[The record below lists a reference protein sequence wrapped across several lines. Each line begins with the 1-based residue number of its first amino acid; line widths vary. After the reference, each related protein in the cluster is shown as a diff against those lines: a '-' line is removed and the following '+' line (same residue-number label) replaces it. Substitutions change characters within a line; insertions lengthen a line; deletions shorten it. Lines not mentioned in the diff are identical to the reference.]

1 MPPPTAWSCSACTY
15 ENVDGAR
22 VCEMCG
28 TPRPGGGG
36 PPPPTTADP
45 FPSTAARTQPPPQL
59 HPPQQRP
66 AVATQQMMPFQ
77 QAMPMQQAMPFQQPS
92 ELLRV
97 IIPQG
102 CVAGRQFRVAA
113 PDGTQLDC
121 VVPPGYGPGMEIH
134 VALPP
139 RLSAPTVQVA
149 GPHYAHRP
157 AAPPS
162 PRAPRVPWMCS
173 QCTLEN
179 VAGASVCAACE
190 GPGPAPPRAP
200 RVEAPPAWDARAPR
214 DGARAPPPSQYDHDE
229 DELEQQ
235 MLALALAES
244 ARMAGL
250 PVPAG
255 PAPLGRHPSHP
266 DASDRM
272 LSMAQTSQAV
282 VTAPALR
289 VAGDS
294 RGTASTLVGLTPE
307 EELELAMLRS
317 KYNTFDEPPPPGTK
331 FPPAPPPAPP
341 TAPMSRSD
349 LAAPAMTKSL
359 LPNMPKMFKSG
370 ASHAVSNGSYAAF
383 DDSDAVSRPLSIAPL
398 SAMSRQ
404 PPPPGADASAAAT
417 APMSSLNLAP
427 MSSLNL
433 AQSLSSAAAM
443 GVTAPLPPA
452 PKPTPS
458 FKPNKVGS
466 GSLSASLLDGD
477 ELGEMH
483 LAPLVAPLVMPPMST
498 YVAPAHMAP
507 AHAAPELPTAKLI
520 SVEETWD
527 DADRPLRLST
537 VPEVKGVG
545 GSGYARLE

>member
-1 MPPPTAWSCSACTY
+1 
-15 ENVDGAR
+15 
-22 VCEMCG
+22 
-28 TPRPGGGG
+28 
-36 PPPPTTADP
+36 
-45 FPSTAARTQPPPQL
+45 
-59 HPPQQRP
+59 
-66 AVATQQMMPFQ
+66 
-77 QAMPMQQAMPFQQPS
+77 
-92 ELLRV
+92 
-97 IIPQG
+97 
-102 CVAGRQFRVAA
+102 
-113 PDGTQLDC
+113 
-121 VVPPGYGPGMEIH
+121 
-134 VALPP
+134 
-139 RLSAPTVQVA
+139 
-149 GPHYAHRP
+149 
-157 AAPPS
+157 
-162 PRAPRVPWMCS
+162 
-173 QCTLEN
+173 
-179 VAGASVCAACE
+179 
-190 GPGPAPPRAP
+190 
-200 RVEAPPAWDARAPR
+200 
-214 DGARAPPPSQYDHDE
+214 
-229 DELEQQ
+229 
-235 MLALALAES
+235 
-244 ARMAGL
+244 
-250 PVPAG
+250 
-255 PAPLGRHPSHP
+255 
-266 DASDRM
+266 
-272 LSMAQTSQAV
+272 
-282 VTAPALR
+282 
-289 VAGDS
+289 
-294 RGTASTLVGLTPE
+294 
-307 EELELAMLRS
+307 
-317 KYNTFDEPPPPGTK
+317 
-331 FPPAPPPAPP
+331 
-341 TAPMSRSD
+341 MSRSD

-417 APMSSLNLAP
+417 APMSSLNLAPMSSLNLAP

-537 VPEVKGVG
+537 VPELNGVGG
-545 GSGYARLE
+545 GSGYARLD

>member
-1 MPPPTAWSCSACTY
+1 
-15 ENVDGAR
+15 
-22 VCEMCG
+22 
-28 TPRPGGGG
+28 
-36 PPPPTTADP
+36 
-45 FPSTAARTQPPPQL
+45 
-59 HPPQQRP
+59 
-66 AVATQQMMPFQ
+66 MMPFQ
-77 QAMPMQQAMPFQQPS
+77 QAMPIQQPP

-97 IIPQG
+97 IIPHG

-113 PDGTQLDC
+113 PDGTLLDC

-139 RLSAPTVQVA
+139 RLSAPPVQVA

-157 AAPPS
+157 AAPP
-162 PRAPRVPWMCS
+162 PPKAPRVPWMCS

-190 GPGPAPPRAP
+190 GPGPAPPPPP
-200 RVEAPPAWDARAPR
+200 RVEAPPAWDVSAPR
-214 DGARAPPPSQYDHDE
+214 KSARNGASAPHSPQYDHE
-229 DELEQQ
+229 GDELEQQ

-250 PVPAG
+250 QVPAG
-255 PAPLGRHPSHP
+255 PAPLGRQPSHP
-266 DASDRM
+266 DATDRM

-307 EELELAMLRS
+307 EELELVMLRS

-331 FPPAPPPAPP
+331 FPPAPALAPP

-349 LAAPAMTKSL
+349 LAAPAPTKSL
-359 LPNMPKMFKSG
+359 LPNMPKMFTCRS
-370 ASHAVSNGSYAAF
+370 SHAVANGGYAAF
-383 DDSDAVSRPLSIAPL
+383 DDSDAANRPLSIAPL

-404 PPPPGADASAAAT
+404 PPQPGVDASAAAT

-433 AQSLSSAAAM
+433 APMSSLNLAHSTSSAAAM
-443 GVTAPLPPA
+443 GVTAPLPP
-452 PKPTPS
+452 KPNPAPS

-466 GSLSASLLDGD
+466 GSLGASLLGGD

-483 LAPLVAPLVMPPMST
+483 LAPLVAPPMST
-498 YVAPAHMAP
+498 YVAPAHVAP

-520 SVEETWD
+520 SVEEAWD
-527 DADRPLRLST
+527 DADRPLHLST
-537 VPEVKGVG
+537 APEVKGVG
-545 GSGYARLE
+545 GGSGYARLD